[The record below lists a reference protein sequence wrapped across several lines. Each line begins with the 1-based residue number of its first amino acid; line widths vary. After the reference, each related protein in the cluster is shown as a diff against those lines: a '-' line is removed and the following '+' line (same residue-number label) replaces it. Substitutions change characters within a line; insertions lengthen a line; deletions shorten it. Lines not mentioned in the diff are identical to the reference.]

1 MEDLDKKF
9 EKLRLNVTIPAQVV
23 EEVDKLAKQY
33 GATRSVMI
41 TFMIKQYLDQQAV
54 VELSKHVPQKETD

>member
-1 MEDLDKKF
+1 MGKYEEKYDKARCN
-9 EKLRLNVTIPAQVV
+9 LTIPVEIV

-33 GATRSVMI
+33 GATRSVMV

-54 VELSKHVPQKETD
+54 VELTRHMPNTK

>member
-1 MEDLDKKF
+1 MNDFDKRF
-9 EKLRLNVTIPAQVV
+9 EKLRLNVTIPAEVV

-54 VELSKHVPQKETD
+54 VELSKQIPNTK